1 MQHIAIRV
9 RPHARKNRVEK
20 DKDRLNV
27 WVTAVA
33 TDGKANQA
41 VIDLLAAWLGV
52 RKSAISI
59 IRGEKSRDKII
70 RVDD

>member
-1 MQHIAIRV
+1 MQHIAVRV
-9 RPHARKNRVEK
+9 TPHARKNNVEK
-20 DKDRLNV
+20 AGNKLKV
-27 WVTAVA
+27 WVTAA
-33 TDGKANQA
+33 ADDGKANRA

-59 IRGEKSRDKII
+59 IKGKKSRDKII